1 MTWPEWPWGEAMNV
15 LLMAYGTPYRR
26 EEIEPYY
33 TDIRRGRPPSPELL
47 AELTERYHLIGRSP
61 LNEITY
67 AQAVRLEAAL
77 NATLPLYPQP
87 LQSSPGPRVKGPAR
101 VYLGTKH
108 WHPFIAE
115 AVQVMAQDGVEQ
127 AVGIVAAPHFS
138 SRSIAEYREKVE
150 KALAELGRPFAFKM
164 VEAYPDHP
172 GYIQALAQR
181 VLEQLWRLRE
191 PKRALFLF
199 TAHSI
204 PEKSAQDG
212 VYQAQVRVTAE
223 RVAQKLGLVHWDTA
237 WQSAGR
243 TPEPWIGPDINE
255 RLEEA
260 ADQGFSEVVVTAVGF
275 PSDHLEVF
283 YDLDYEAQNTAARL
297 GLRLLRTRSL
307 NADPDYIEALR
318 DLVLREWARFGVELV
333 GQNG

>member
-1 MTWPEWPWGEAMNV
+1 MNV
-15 LLMAYGTPYRR
+15 LLMAYGTPYRQ
-26 EEIEPYY
+26 EELEPYY

-47 AELTERYHLIGRSP
+47 AELAERYHLIGRSP
-61 LNEITY
+61 LSEITY

-77 NATLPLYPQP
+77 NASLPLYPKP
-87 LQSSPGPRVKGPAR
+87 LQSSPGPRVQGPAR

-115 AVQVMAQDGVEQ
+115 AVQAMAEDGVEQ

-138 SRSIAEYREKVE
+138 ARSIAEYRQKVE
-150 KALAELGRPFAFKM
+150 KALAELGQPFRFRL
-164 VEAYPDHP
+164 VEAYPEHP

-181 VLEQLWRLRE
+181 VLEQVWRLRE
-191 PKRALFLF
+191 PEGALFLF

-212 VYQAQVRVTAE
+212 VYQAQVRATAE
-223 RVAQKLGLVHWDTA
+223 RVAQRLGLSHWDTA

-243 TPEPWIGPDINE
+243 TPEPWIGPDVNE

-260 ADQGFSEVVVTAVGF
+260 AAQGYREVVVTAVGF
-275 PSDHLEVF
+275 PSDHLEVY

-307 NADPDYIEALR
+307 NADPDYIEVLR
-318 DLVLREWARFGVELV
+318 DLVLREWAGFAGEKVARHG
-333 GQNG
+333 

>member
-1 MTWPEWPWGEAMNV
+1 MNV

-26 EEIEPYY
+26 EEIAPYY

-47 AELTERYHLIGRSP
+47 QELEERYHLIGRSP
-61 LNEITY
+61 LSEITY

-77 NATLPLYPQP
+77 NATLPLYPEPFQA
-87 LQSSPGPRVKGPAR
+87 SPGPRVRGPAR

-115 AVQVMAQDGVEQ
+115 AVRAMAEDRVTQ
-127 AVGIVAAPHFS
+127 AVGIVAAPHYS
-138 SRSIAEYREKVE
+138 ARSIAEYKEKVE
-150 KALAELGRPFAFKM
+150 AALAELGHPFTFRL
-164 VEAYPDHP
+164 VEAYHDHP

-181 VLEQLWRLRE
+181 VAEQLWRLRQ
-191 PKRALFLF
+191 PSQALFLF

-204 PEKSAQDG
+204 PERSAQDG
-212 VYQAQVRVTAE
+212 RYQAQVRETAA
-223 RVAQKLGLVHWDTA
+223 RVAATLGLAHWDTA

-243 TPEPWIGPDINE
+243 TPEPWIGPDVNE
-255 RLEEA
+255 KLEA
-260 ADQGFSEVVVTAVGF
+260 AAAQGFSEVVVTAVGF

-283 YDLDYEAQNTAARL
+283 YDLDYEAQNTATRL

-307 NADPDYIEALR
+307 NAEPDYIEVLR
-318 DLVLREWARFGVELV
+318 DLVIREWAAWT
-333 GQNG
+333 QTPSD

>member
-1 MTWPEWPWGEAMNV
+1 MNV
-15 LLMAYGTPYRR
+15 LLMAYGTPYRQ
-26 EEIEPYY
+26 EELEPYY

-47 AELTERYHLIGRSP
+47 AELAERYHLIGRSP
-61 LNEITY
+61 LSEITY

-77 NATLPLYPQP
+77 NASLPLYPKP
-87 LQSSPGPRVKGPAR
+87 LQSSPGPRVQGPAR

-115 AVQVMAQDGVEQ
+115 AVQAMAEDGVEQ

-138 SRSIAEYREKVE
+138 ARSIAEYRQKVE
-150 KALAELGRPFAFKM
+150 KALAELGQPFRFRL
-164 VEAYPDHP
+164 VEAYPEHP

-181 VLEQLWRLRE
+181 VLEQVWRLRE
-191 PKRALFLF
+191 PEGALFLF

-212 VYQAQVRVTAE
+212 VYQAQVRATAD
-223 RVAQKLGLVHWDTA
+223 RVAQRLGLLHWDTA

-243 TPEPWIGPDINE
+243 TPEPWIGPDVNQ

-260 ADQGFSEVVVTAVGF
+260 ADQGYREVVITAVGF

-307 NADPDYIEALR
+307 NADPDYIEVLR
-318 DLVLREWARFGVELV
+318 DLVVCEWAGFAAEKVAQHG
-333 GQNG
+333 

>member
-1 MTWPEWPWGEAMNV
+1 MNV
-15 LLMAYGTPYRR
+15 LLMAYGTPYRP

-47 AELTERYHLIGRSP
+47 DELAERYNLIGRSP
-61 LNEITY
+61 LSEITY

-77 NATLPLYPQP
+77 NATLPLYSKPF
-87 LQSSPGPRVKGPAR
+87 QSSPGPRVQGPAR

-115 AVQVMAQDGVEQ
+115 AVQAMAQDGVRQ

-150 KALAELGRPFAFKM
+150 HALAELGHPFTFSL

-172 GYIQALAQR
+172 GYIQAVSGR
-181 VLEQLWRLRE
+181 VGEQIWRLRE
-191 PKRALFLF
+191 PGRALFLF

-212 VYQAQVRVTAE
+212 IYQAQVRTTAE
-223 RVAQKLGLVHWDTA
+223 RVAESLGLAHWDVA

-255 RLEEA
+255 RLEA
-260 ADQGFSEVVVTAVGF
+260 AAAQGYGEVVVTAVGF

-283 YDLDYEAQNTAARL
+283 YDLDYEAQNTATRL

-307 NADPDYIEALR
+307 NADPDYIEVLR
-318 DLVLREWARFGVELV
+318 DLVLSAWARLPQAQVV
-333 GQNG
+333 

>member
-1 MTWPEWPWGEAMNV
+1 MNV
-15 LLMAYGTPYRR
+15 LLMAYGTPYQQ
-26 EEIEPYY
+26 EELEPYY

-47 AELTERYHLIGRSP
+47 AELAERYHLIGRSP
-61 LNEITY
+61 LSEITY

-77 NATLPLYPQP
+77 NASLPLYPKP
-87 LQSSPGPRVKGPAR
+87 LQSSPGPRVRGPAR

-115 AVQVMAQDGVEQ
+115 AVQAMAEDGVEQ

-138 SRSIAEYREKVE
+138 SRSIAEYRQKVE
-150 KALAELGRPFAFKM
+150 KALAELGQPFRFRL
-164 VEAYPDHP
+164 VEAYPEHP

-181 VLEQLWRLRE
+181 VLEQVWRLRE
-191 PKRALFLF
+191 PEGALFLF

-212 VYQAQVRVTAE
+212 IYQAQVRTTAE
-223 RVAQKLGLVHWDTA
+223 RVAQKLGLRHWDTA

-243 TPEPWIGPDINE
+243 TPEPWIGPDVNE
-255 RLEEA
+255 RLEQA
-260 ADQGFSEVVVTAVGF
+260 AEQGYREVVVTAVGF
-275 PSDHLEVF
+275 PSDHLEVY

-307 NADPDYIEALR
+307 NADPDYIEVLR
-318 DLVLREWARFGVELV
+318 DLVVREWAGFATEKVTQHG
-333 GQNG
+333 

>member
-1 MTWPEWPWGEAMNV
+1 MNV

-26 EEIEPYY
+26 QEIVDYY
-33 TDIRRGRPPSPELL
+33 TDIRRGRPPSEELL
-47 AELTERYHLIGRSP
+47 QELQERYHLIGRSP
-61 LNEITY
+61 LNEITF

-87 LQSSPGPRVKGPAR
+87 FQSTPGPRVQGPAR

-115 AVQVMAQDGVEQ
+115 AVQAMAQDGVRQ

-150 KALAELGRPFAFKM
+150 QALAGLGQPFTFKL
-164 VEAYPDHP
+164 VEAYPEHP
-172 GYIQALAQR
+172 GYIQAVAHRLN
-181 VLEQLWRLRE
+181 EQVWRLRE

-212 VYQAQVRVTAE
+212 VYQAQVRTTAE
-223 RVAQKLGLVHWDTA
+223 LVAQRLGLAHWDIA

-255 RLEEA
+255 RLEA
-260 ADQGFSEVVVTAVGF
+260 AAAQGFSEVVVTAVGF

-307 NADPDYIEALR
+307 NADLDYIEVLR
-318 DLVLREWARFGVELV
+318 DLVLRAWAELPAPAQV
-333 GQNG
+333 A

>member
-1 MTWPEWPWGEAMNV
+1 MNV

-33 TDIRRGRPPSPELL
+33 TDIRRGRPPSKELL
-47 AELTERYHLIGRSP
+47 LELEERYQLIGRSP

-77 NATLPLYPQP
+77 NASVPLYPNP
-87 LQSSPGPRVKGPAR
+87 LSASPGPRVRGPAR
-101 VYLGTKH
+101 VYHGTKH

-115 AVQVMAQDGVEQ
+115 AVRSMAEDGVQQ

-138 SRSIAEYREKVE
+138 ARSIAEYQEKVQ
-150 KALAELGRPFAFKM
+150 ATLAELGHPFEFRL
-164 VEAYPDHP
+164 VEEYHDHP
-172 GYIQALAQR
+172 GYIQALVSR

-191 PKRALFLF
+191 PKQALFLF

-204 PEKSAQDG
+204 PEKAAQDG
-212 VYQAQVRVTAE
+212 RYQSQVLTTA
-223 RVAQKLGLVHWDTA
+223 RLVAQQLGLAHWDIA

-243 TPEPWIGPDINE
+243 TPEPWIGPDVNE
-255 RLEEA
+255 KLQKAKAE
-260 ADQGFSEVVVTAVGF
+260 GFDEVVVTAVGF

-283 YDLDYEAQNTAARL
+283 YDLDYEAQNTASEL

-307 NADPDYIEALR
+307 NADPDYIEVLR
-318 DLVLREWARFGVELV
+318 DLVLREWMRFSKKVV
-333 GQNG
+333 

>member
-1 MTWPEWPWGEAMNV
+1 MNV
-15 LLMAYGTPYRR
+15 LLMAYGTPYRQ

-47 AELTERYHLIGRSP
+47 AELAERYHLIGRSP
-61 LNEITY
+61 LNEITF

-77 NATLPLYPQP
+77 NASLPLYPEP
-87 LQSSPGPRVKGPAR
+87 LQSSPGPRVRGPAR

-108 WHPFIAE
+108 WRPFIAE
-115 AVQVMAQDGVEQ
+115 AVQAMAADGVKQ

-150 KALAELGRPFAFKM
+150 MALAELGHPFQFRL

-172 GYIQALAQR
+172 SYIQALAGR
-181 VLEQLWRLRE
+181 VLEQLWRLQE
-191 PKRALFLF
+191 PGRALFLF

-212 VYQAQVRVTAE
+212 VYQAQVRTTAE
-223 RVAQKLGLVHWDTA
+223 LVAQKLGLAHWDTT

-243 TPEPWIGPDINE
+243 TPEPWIGPDVNE
-255 RLEEA
+255 KLEQA
-260 ADQGFSEVVVTAVGF
+260 AAQGYREVVVTAVGF

-307 NADPDYIEALR
+307 NADPDYIEVLR
-318 DLVLREWARFGVELV
+318 DLVVQEWGRFSAQPVSQHG
-333 GQNG
+333 

>member
-1 MTWPEWPWGEAMNV
+1 MNV

-33 TDIRRGRPPSPELL
+33 TDIRRGRPPTPELL
-47 AELTERYHLIGRSP
+47 EELEERYRLIGRSP

-77 NATLPLYPQP
+77 NASLPLYPEP
-87 LQSSPGPRVKGPAR
+87 LTASPGARVRGPAR
-101 VYLGTKH
+101 VYHGTKH

-115 AVQVMAQDGVEQ
+115 AVRAMAEDGVKQ

-138 SRSIAEYREKVE
+138 ARSTAEYGQKVE
-150 KALAELGRPFAFKM
+150 QTLSELGHPLEFRL
-164 VEAYPDHP
+164 VEEYFDHP
-172 GYIQALAQR
+172 GYVQALGNR
-181 VLEQLWRLRE
+181 VAEQLWRLRE
-191 PKRALFLF
+191 PQEALFLF

-204 PEKSAQDG
+204 PQKAAQDG
-212 VYQAQVRVTAE
+212 RYQAQVRGTAE
-223 RVAQKLGLVHWDTA
+223 LVARRLGLARWDTA

-243 TPEPWIGPDINE
+243 TPEPWVGPDVNE
-255 RLEEA
+255 KLEQA
-260 ADQGFSEVVVTAVGF
+260 AAQGYREVVVTAAGF

-283 YDLDYEAQNTAARL
+283 YDLDHEARHTAQRL

-307 NADPDYIEALR
+307 NADPDYVEVLR
-318 DLVLREWARFGVELV
+318 DLVVREWARFAQAHGYVEKA
-333 GQNG
+333 G

>member
-1 MTWPEWPWGEAMNV
+1 MNV

-47 AELTERYHLIGRSP
+47 AELEERYHLIGRSP
-61 LNEITY
+61 LSEITY
-67 AQAVRLEAAL
+67 AQAIRLEAAL
-77 NATLPLYPQP
+77 NASLPLYPTP
-87 LQSSPGPRVKGPAR
+87 LTASPGPRVRGPAR
-101 VYLGTKH
+101 VYHGTKH

-115 AVQVMAQDGVEQ
+115 AVRAMVEDGVKQ

-138 SRSIAEYREKVE
+138 ARSIAEYRQKVE
-150 KALAELGRPFAFKM
+150 ETLAELGHPLAFRL
-164 VEAYPDHP
+164 VEEYYDHP
-172 GYIQALAQR
+172 GYIQALANR

-191 PKRALFLF
+191 PGQALFLF

-204 PEKSAQDG
+204 PEKAAQDG
-212 VYQAQVRVTAE
+212 RYQAQVRTTAE
-223 RVAQKLGLVHWDTA
+223 QVARQLGLAHWDIA

-243 TPEPWIGPDINE
+243 TPEPWIGPDVNE
-255 RLEEA
+255 KLEEA
-260 ADQGFSEVVVTAVGF
+260 SKAGFAEVVVTAVGF

-307 NADPDYIEALR
+307 NADPDYIEVLR
-318 DLVLREWARFGVELV
+318 DLVLREWAGFAQKGD
-333 GQNG
+333 

>member
-1 MTWPEWPWGEAMNV
+1 MNV
-15 LLMAYGTPYRR
+15 LLMAYGTPYRQ
-26 EEIEPYY
+26 EELEPYY

-47 AELTERYHLIGRSP
+47 AELAERYHLIGRSP
-61 LNEITY
+61 LSEITY

-77 NATLPLYPQP
+77 NASLPLYPKP
-87 LQSSPGPRVKGPAR
+87 LQSSPGPRVQGPAR

-115 AVQVMAQDGVEQ
+115 AVQAMAEDGVEQ

-138 SRSIAEYREKVE
+138 ARSIAEYRQKVE
-150 KALAELGRPFAFKM
+150 KALAELGQPFRFRL
-164 VEAYPDHP
+164 VEAYPEHP

-181 VLEQLWRLRE
+181 VLEQVWRLRE
-191 PKRALFLF
+191 PEGALFLF

-212 VYQAQVRVTAE
+212 VYQAQVRATAE
-223 RVAQKLGLVHWDTA
+223 RVAQRLGLLHWDTA

-243 TPEPWIGPDINE
+243 TPEPWIGPDVNE

-260 ADQGFSEVVVTAVGF
+260 AEQGYREVVVTAVGF

-307 NADPDYIEALR
+307 NADPDYIEVLR
-318 DLVLREWARFGVELV
+318 DLVVREWAGFAAEKVAQHG
-333 GQNG
+333 

>member
-1 MTWPEWPWGEAMNV
+1 MNV

-33 TDIRRGRPPSPELL
+33 TDIRRGRPPSRELL
-47 AELTERYHLIGRSP
+47 AELEERYHQIGRSP
-61 LNEITY
+61 LSEITF
-67 AQAVRLEAAL
+67 AQAIRLEAAL
-77 NATLPLYPQP
+77 NAAMPLFPEP
-87 LQSSPGPRVKGPAR
+87 LRASPGPRVRGPAR
-101 VYLGTKH
+101 VYVGTKH

-115 AVQVMAQDGVEQ
+115 AVRAMAEDGVKR
-127 AVGIVAAPHFS
+127 AVGVVAAPHFS
-138 SRSIAEYREKVE
+138 SRSIAEYRQKVE
-150 KALAELGRPFAFKM
+150 EALAGLGWPFEFRL

-172 GYIQALAQR
+172 GYVEALANR

-191 PKRALFLF
+191 PGAALFLF

-212 VYQAQVRVTAE
+212 VYQAQVRATAE
-223 RVAQKLGLVHWDTA
+223 QVARRLGLLHWDVA

-243 TPEPWIGPDINE
+243 TPEPWIGPDVNE
-255 RLEEA
+255 RLERA
-260 ADQGFSEVVVTAVGF
+260 ASQGFSEVVVTAVGF

-297 GLRLLRTRSL
+297 GLRLLRARSL
-307 NADPDYIEALR
+307 NADPDYIGVLR
-318 DLVLREWARFGVELV
+318 DLVLREWALFPALERSP
-333 GQNG
+333 